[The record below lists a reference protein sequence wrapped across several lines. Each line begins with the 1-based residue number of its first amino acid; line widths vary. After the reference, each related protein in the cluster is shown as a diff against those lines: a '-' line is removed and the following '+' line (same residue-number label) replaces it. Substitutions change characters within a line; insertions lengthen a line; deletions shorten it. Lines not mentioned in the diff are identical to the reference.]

1 MNLDC
6 GDSGLTDEMNVSVD
20 RLARDLVQI
29 ERKSFYGSEPERDRL
44 RKMRELIDEAVKEI
58 ASDS

>member
-1 MNLDC
+1 M
-6 GDSGLTDEMNVSVD
+6 TDEMNVSVD

>member
-1 MNLDC
+1 MEKNAEKLKK
-6 GDSGLTDEMNVSVD
+6 
-20 RLARDLVQI
+20 LAKDLILI

-44 RKMRELIDEAVKEI
+44 AKMRTEIDAVSKEL